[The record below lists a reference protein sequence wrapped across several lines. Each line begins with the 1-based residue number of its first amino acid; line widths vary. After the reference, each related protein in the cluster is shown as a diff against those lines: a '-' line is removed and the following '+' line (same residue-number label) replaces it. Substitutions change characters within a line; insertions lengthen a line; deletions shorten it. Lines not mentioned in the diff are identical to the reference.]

1 DSSEVFAGRVAE
13 CERALAPFVEW
24 SLTDVLRG
32 DADAALLERV
42 DVIQPASFA
51 VMVSLAA
58 MWRAAGVVPDAVL
71 GHSQGEIA
79 AACVAGALSLEDAA
93 RVVALRSQAIGRV
106 LSGAGG
112 MASVALAEAE
122 VRGLLV
128 EGVEVAA
135 VNGPTSV
142 VIAGDAEALDG
153 LLTVL
158 EGRGVRVR
166 RVAVDYASHTRHVE
180 AVEDV
185 LAAELAGVTAL
196 APEIPFFSSV
206 DGAWVDEA
214 GVLDGGYWYR
224 NLRQTVGF
232 EPAVRALIGEGFGVF
247 VEVSSHPVLLQPVTE
262 IADAAEATPV
272 LVGSLRRGEGGM
284 RRMLASLAE
293 AFVRGVD
300 IDWTAVLPTGSTPYR
315 LDLPTYAFDH
325 EHYWLKAPDRPA
337 DGDSQVDDAD
347 RDFWT
352 AVDDADLDALATLLN
367 ADTTDRQSALGAV
380 VPLLA
385 DWREGRREQSVVEG
399 LRYAV
404 TWQPLPQTAPG
415 VPGGTWLV
423 IAPAE
428 RAGVD
433 GTADGSADGSDGTDR
448 TDDLARVLA
457 AQGLTTVLL
466 EVPEAGLRDRASLA
480 ASLSG
485 VLAEHDLSG
494 VLSLHA
500 LERAQESQDAA
511 AVAETTLVLLQALAD
526 TGATQP
532 LWCLTSGA
540 VSTGTQDTVTS
551 PLQAA
556 HWGLGRAAGLEYADR
571 WGGLVDL
578 PAEIDSRTVQRLL
591 GVLNGAGDEDQLAIR
606 RTGVHARRLV
616 RKSLPRTA
624 GTQQWKPRGTVL
636 VTGGTEGLGRHAAH
650 WLALGGADALIV
662 TTTADTPD
670 DGVETLRAELSRLD
684 VRTSVTAC
692 DAADHD
698 ALARLIGGL
707 PADRPLTAVIHA
719 ADVMQTSSLADT
731 RRADLDEVFAA
742 KVEIAVW
749 LEEHLKSTELDAFV
763 TFSSIAGVWGGG
775 GQGPS
780 GAANAVLDAL
790 VERRRARGLTAS
802 SLAWGALDRIGVGAD
817 PAALAQLR
825 RRGVLPVAPEVA
837 VSTLEQALRADE
849 SAVVV
854 ADMDWKAFIPAFTS
868 VRPSPLFGELP
879 EAREAMRS
887 AESETGTGTDDAQ
900 SSLVAS
906 LTAASETEQQRI
918 LLRLVRSHAATVL
931 GHSSAEAIRPLQA
944 FQEVGFDSLAAV
956 GLRNSLHAATGLR
969 LPATLIFDY
978 PTPDALVEYLRAEL
992 LRTTA
997 DEFEGREDDLRR
1009 VLAAVPFARFKES
1022 GVLDTLLKLAETDAP
1037 EASAPSEDNSEL
1049 IDAMDVASLIQLA
1062 LGDDAS

>member
-1 DSSEVFAGRVAE
+1 
-13 CERALAPFVEW
+13 
-24 SLTDVLRG
+24 
-32 DADAALLERV
+32 
-42 DVIQPASFA
+42 
-51 VMVSLAA
+51 
-58 MWRAAGVVPDAVL
+58 
-71 GHSQGEIA
+71 
-79 AACVAGALSLEDAA
+79 
-93 RVVALRSQAIGRV
+93 
-106 LSGAGG
+106 
-112 MASVALAEAE
+112 
-122 VRGLLV
+122 
-128 EGVEVAA
+128 
-135 VNGPTSV
+135 
-142 VIAGDAEALDG
+142 
-153 LLTVL
+153 
-158 EGRGVRVR
+158 
-166 RVAVDYASHTRHVE
+166 
-180 AVEDV
+180 
-185 LAAELAGVTAL
+185 
-196 APEIPFFSSV
+196 SV
-206 DGAWVDEA
+206 DGAWIESE

-232 EPAVRALIGEGFGVF
+232 EPAVRSLIGEGFGVF

-262 IADAAEATPV
+262 IADAAEVPPV

-284 RRMLASLAE
+284 RRMLTSFAE

-300 IDWTAVLPTGSTPYR
+300 VDWTAVLPAGSVR
-315 LDLPTYAFDH
+315 HQVDLPTYAFDH
-325 EHYWLKAPDRPA
+325 EHYWLKAPDRAA
-337 DGDSQVDDAD
+337 DGDLQVNDAD
-347 RDFWT
+347 REFWT
-352 AVDDADLDALATLLN
+352 AVDDADLDALATLLK

-385 DWREGRREQSVVEG
+385 GWREGRRERSVVEG

-404 TWQPLPQTAPG
+404 TWQPLPQSAPG
-415 VPGGTWLV
+415 IPGGTWLV

-428 RAGVD
+428 RTGA
-433 GTADGSADGSDGTDR
+433 GSA
-448 TDDLARVLA
+448 DDLARVLA
-457 AQGLTTVLL
+457 AQGLSTVLL

-480 ASLSG
+480 GSLSG

-500 LERAQESQDAA
+500 LERGQASQDAA

-532 LWCLTSGA
+532 LWCLTTGA
-540 VSTGTQDTVTS
+540 VSTGAQDTVTS
-551 PLQAA
+551 PVQAA

-578 PAEIDSRTVQRLL
+578 PADIDSRTVQRLL
-591 GVLNGAGDEDQLAIR
+591 GVLNAAGDEDQLAIR
-606 RTGVHARRLV
+606 RTGVLARRLV
-616 RKSLPRTA
+616 RKSLPKTA
-624 GTQQWKPRGTVL
+624 GTEQWQPRGTVL

-650 WLALGGADALIV
+650 WLALGGAEALIV
-662 TTTADTPD
+662 TTTPD
-670 DGVETLRAELSRLD
+670 SPADGVETLRAELARLD
-684 VRTSVTAC
+684 VRTGVVAC

-698 ALARLIGGL
+698 ALARLLDGL

-731 RRADLDEVFAA
+731 RRADLAEVFAA

-749 LEEHLKSTELDAFV
+749 LEEHLKDTELDAFV

-790 VERRRARGLTAS
+790 VERRRARGLKAT
-802 SLAWGALDRIGVGAD
+802 SLAWGALDQIGVGAD

-825 RRGVLPVAPEVA
+825 RRGVLPVAPDVA

-849 SAVVV
+849 NAVVV
-854 ADMDWKAFIPAFTS
+854 ADMDWAAFIPAFTS

-879 EAREAMRS
+879 EAREALRS
-887 AESETGTGTDDAQ
+887 TQPDAGTGADDAH

-931 GHSSAEAIRPLQA
+931 GHTSAEAIRPLQA

-956 GLRNSLHAATGLR
+956 GLRNSLQAATGLR
-969 LPATLIFDY
+969 LPATLLFDY

-992 LRTTA
+992 LRSTG

-1009 VLAAVPFARFKES
+1009 VLATVPFARFKES
-1022 GVLDTLLKLAETDAP
+1022 GVLDALLELAETDVP
-1037 EASAPSEDNSEL
+1037 ETSAPSEDNSEL